1 MTRAAIVVAALL
13 FAPLPANSSPD
24 PLCSAVLEFDHAG
37 DADTAF
43 VVCLD
48 VSAAAELYGLDPR
61 LAVAVAWVESRLS
74 AVAVSHCDA
83 VGPMQVISRLH
94 CEQVPC
100 RYVEGIDAGVRLLVR
115 LLANGSRSARD
126 ALAAYN
132 CGVRGAR
139 LRPDACAGYADRVLE
154 IARALGWSE

>member
-13 FAPLPANSSPD
+13 CAPLPATSSPD

-74 AVAVSHCDA
+74 AGAVSHCDA

-100 RYVEGIDAGVRLLVR
+100 RYVEGIDAGVRLIVR
-115 LLANGSRSARD
+115 LLVSQGSARA